1 MEIVGIIPARLH
13 SRRLPEKLV
22 RPLLGKPLLQWTW
35 ERACE
40 ARCLDKVIIACDN
53 PQIKRI
59 ASDFGAEVVMT
70 SPKHSS
76 GTDRVAEAVRDLD
89 ARFVI
94 NIQADEPLIHPTMIN
109 ILTAAMIQDEGVVMA
124 SVKTKITDRED
135 RENPNVVKVVVDK
148 NDNALYFSRYPVPY
162 QRDGESEVPYYKH
175 IGIYGYTKDFL
186 YTFKNLPPSPLEKAE
201 KLEQL
206 RALGSGYPIKVVT
219 SKFDSHGV
227 DTEED
232 FKKVERIL
240 IQNGHSSVIQ

>member
-13 SRRLPEKLV
+13 SQRLSEKLI

-35 ERACE
+35 ERACQS
-40 ARCLDKVIIACDN
+40 RCLDKVIIACDN
-53 PQIKRI
+53 PQIQRI
-59 ASDFGAEVVMT
+59 AADFGAEVVMT

-76 GTDRVAEAVRDLD
+76 GTDRVAEAARDLD
-89 ARFVI
+89 ARLVV

-109 ILTAAMIQDEGVVMA
+109 VVVQSMTDDESVVMA
-124 SVKTKITDRED
+124 SVKTKLTDSQD
-135 RENPNVVKVVVDK
+135 KDNPNVVKVVVDK
-148 NDNALYFSRYPVPY
+148 NDNALYFSRYPIPY
-162 QRDGESEVPYYKH
+162 RRDDQTEVTYYKH

-186 YTFKNLPPSPLEKAE
+186 YTFKNLPTSRLEEAE

-206 RALGSGYPIKVVT
+206 RALAAGYKIKVGT
-219 SKFDSHGV
+219 TNFDSHGV

-240 IQNGHSSVIQ
+240 IQAGHSSIIQ